1 MDDRLVESLTPVR
14 RQALSDAVF
23 EQLRSRI
30 LSGDLAAGAAL
41 PAERVLCEALGV
53 NRSSVREALRRL
65 EQARLV
71 SVRHGG
77 TSQVLDYR
85 SSAGLDLLSSLLTD
99 GDDFD
104 TRVVRGV
111 MEMRS
116 AIAADAARLA
126 ATRADASVAPR
137 LRAIVAA
144 MRRAGGDLAGLQA
157 LAVEFWS
164 AIIDA
169 SDNIAYRLAYNS
181 LRETYDQ
188 CRALLAEALAGELR
202 DVDRYAAIADGVAG
216 GDTVATERM
225 ARELVR
231 RGEESIAS
239 ILQQLDEAN
248 AGRGSHR

>member
-1 MDDRLVESLTPVR
+1 MAEALTPVR

-23 EQLRSRI
+23 EQLRARI
-30 LSGDLAAGAAL
+30 VSGDLTAGAPL

-77 TSQVLDYR
+77 TSHILDYR
-85 SSAGLDLLSSLLTD
+85 ESAGLDLLAALLID
-99 GDDFD
+99 GDRVDA
-104 TRVVRGV
+104 RVVRGV
-111 MEMRS
+111 MEMRT

-126 ATRADASVAPR
+126 ATRADATVTAR
-137 LRAIVAA
+137 LDGVVGSMNDAA
-144 MRRAGGDLAGLQA
+144 GDLSRLQS

-188 CRALLAEALAGELR
+188 CRALLADALAGELR
-202 DVDRYAAIADGVAG
+202 DVPRYDAIADAIRH
-216 GDTVATERM
+216 GDATSAEQL
-225 ARELVR
+225 ARQLVR
-231 RGEESIAS
+231 RGEESIVH
-239 ILQQLDEAN
+239 ILRQLDAQPT
-248 AGRGSHR
+248 ADADDR

>member
-1 MDDRLVESLTPVR
+1 MTESLTPIR
-14 RQALSDAVF
+14 RQAVSDAVF

-30 LSGDLAAGAAL
+30 VSGDLAAGAPL

-77 TSQVLDYR
+77 TSHILDYR
-85 SSAGLDLLSSLLTD
+85 KSAGLDLLAALLID
-99 GDDFD
+99 GDGFD
-104 TRVVRGV
+104 AGVVRGV

-116 AIAADAARLA
+116 AIAADATRLA
-126 ATRADASVAPR
+126 ATRADAGVAPR
-137 LRAIVAA
+137 LGAIVAE
-144 MRRAGGDLAGLQA
+144 MRAAAADLSKLQS

-164 AIIDA
+164 TIIDA

-181 LRETYDQ
+181 LRDTYDQ
-188 CRALLAEALAGELR
+188 CRDLLATALADELR
-202 DVDRYAAIADGVAG
+202 DYERYAAIAECIGN
-216 GDTVATERM
+216 GDAAAAERQ

-231 RGEESIAS
+231 RGEESIVR
-239 ILQQLDEAN
+239 ILREMEPALTAE
-248 AGRGSHR
+248 GEPR